1 MKYLRRLYLERN
13 SSWRELMAPRLFFLI
28 RSTASS
34 YFMPSS
40 MRAVATS
47 TGALGEGQGGPRLA
61 RAGSGPVSDL
71 PRPVTQWT
79 PTQVPGVPLNSVF
92 TRESHR
98 SMISWV
104 GAEPSGKESS
114 DTATPLLLRSAVW

>member
-40 MRAVATS
+40 MRAVATR
-47 TGALGEGQGGPRLA
+47 TGALGEGQGRPK
-61 RAGSGPVSDL
+61 AG
-71 PRPVTQWT
+71 
-79 PTQVPGVPLNSVF
+79 
-92 TRESHR
+92 
-98 SMISWV
+98 
-104 GAEPSGKESS
+104 
-114 DTATPLLLRSAVW
+114 